1 MLEGVNKEISVQLTS
16 FGEAKKINT
25 KKTTKEIIADN
36 KVIVG
41 LTGAAAL
48 AAAVTGGILL
58 HKSHK
63 LTKEIEKLYNM
74 QINNF
79 KLKKNDSD
87 FTEFFDPD
95 IAINKLKEIMKLPK
109 NERLAAL
116 KEAGNHDRGMIIYLK
131 NTSGNYKD
139 SLPQNIQD
147 AIAEKDYLKTKK
159 LFIEYCD
166 TLLHDSKTAGKTIA
180 ESVENVFGKNS
191 GIEPHT
197 YDLTKE
203 GEAIAI
209 SANGGAGFHHKILIK
224 GNKEASGLN
233 HKTSKE
239 YVSDLYSPGVLGK
252 MPKDNPSKPVITS
265 GEFNGHKYVAVS
277 YRDHISGYHD
287 EGIGQGF
294 TLYSAKGGD
303 LTPAQQD
310 LLSIGEKLTEEDLS
324 PHMFAISQD
333 SNYDAILSLVQTL
346 AQKYKA

>member
-1 MLEGVNKEISVQLTS
+1 M
-16 FGEAKKINT
+16 AYHKIDW
-25 KKTTKEIIADN
+25 EIISDRFKRVKDCAEEWGISKRRVQIYCEEDR
-36 KVIVG
+36 IE
-41 LTGAAAL
+41 GA
-48 AAAVTGGILL
+48 
-58 HKSHK
+58 
-63 LTKEIEKLYNM
+63 
-74 QINNF
+74 F
-79 KLKKNDSD
+79 KCGQYWLI
-87 FTEFFDPD
+87 P
-95 IAINKLKEIMKLPK
+95 
-109 NERLAAL
+109 
-116 KEAGNHDRGMIIYLK
+116 KEAQK
-131 NTSGNYKD
+131 
-139 SLPQNIQD
+139 PP
-147 AIAEKDYLKTKK
+147 EKDYLKTKK

-224 GNKEASGLN
+224 GNKEVSGLN

-252 MPKDNPSKPVITS
+252 MPKDNPSKPVIIS
-265 GEFNGHKYVAVS
+265 GEINGHKYVAVS